1 MSTRRTYLHI
11 VMPWN
16 RPFSGGLSHA
26 KKKRLFRRW
35 LKDSAV
41 PGRQGDCRPDAP
53 GRESR
58 SAPTASNFTIRGYV

>member
-35 LKDSAV
+35 LKDSA
-41 PGRQGDCRPDAP
+41 A
-53 GRESR
+53 
-58 SAPTASNFTIRGYV
+58 TILPLCAILALAWMLAELK